1 MNEQFP
7 PGVASG
13 ATGATAQDGAL
24 ATVTFLPWAG
34 PDPTQDAPS
43 GGPFDAAP
51 DAESDI
57 EAGDEPESLTGD
69 QFDDVERARVDRL
82 VLRSLGRRGL
92 SEWEVRDMLRQN
104 EVPID
109 EHDGWIDR
117 LLRLGYLDDAALAEQ
132 LVTALRERKG
142 LGTGAI
148 TQELKKRRLD
158 PVAISEA
165 LAAPDSDDE
174 IERATELALKRVGQL
189 ASYDETTAERR
200 LSGFLM
206 RKGYPGAI
214 VRAAVTT
221 ALATRKRG
229 GVRFR

>member
-1 MNEQFP
+1 MNEILP
-7 PGVASG
+7 PGAAAG
-13 ATGATAQDGAL
+13 GTGAPAQDEAL

-34 PDPTQDAPS
+34 PAPTEDSPS
-43 GGPFDAAP
+43 GGPFDTNPEA
-51 DAESDI
+51 DDEVNGETESSVG
-57 EAGDEPESLTGD
+57 E
-69 QFDDVERARVDRL
+69 FDDVERARVDRL
-82 VLRSLGRRGL
+82 ILRSLGRRGL

-104 EVPID
+104 EVPTE
-109 EHDGWIDR
+109 EHEEWIER
-117 LLRLGYLDDAALAEQ
+117 LMRLGYLDDAALAEQ

-158 PVAISEA
+158 PLAISEA
-165 LAAPDSDDE
+165 LAAADGDKE
-174 IERATELALKRVGQL
+174 IERATDLALKRVGQL
-189 ASYDETTAERR
+189 SSYDEATAERR
-200 LSGFLM
+200 LTGFLM
-206 RKGYPGAI
+206 RKGYPGGI

>member
-7 PGVASG
+7 PGAAAG
-13 ATGATAQDGAL
+13 GTGASAPDEAM

-34 PDPTQDAPS
+34 PDATEDAPS
-43 GGPFDAAP
+43 GGPFENNIESDE
-51 DAESDI
+51 DAESP
-57 EAGDEPESLTGD
+57 EGDE
-69 QFDDVERARVDRL
+69 FDDVERARVDRL

-92 SEWEVRDMLRQN
+92 SEWEVREMLRDN
-104 EVPID
+104 EVPIE
-109 EHDGWIDR
+109 EHEEWIDR
-117 LLRLGYLDDAALAEQ
+117 LLRLGYVDDAALAEQ
-132 LVTALRERKG
+132 LVNALRERKG

-148 TQELKKRRLD
+148 TQELKKRKLD

-165 LAAPDSDDE
+165 LAALDGDE
-174 IERATELALKRVGQL
+174 EVQRATELALKRVGQL
-189 ASYDETTAERR
+189 SSYDEATADRR
-200 LSGFLM
+200 LTGFLM

-214 VRAAVTT
+214 VRAAVST